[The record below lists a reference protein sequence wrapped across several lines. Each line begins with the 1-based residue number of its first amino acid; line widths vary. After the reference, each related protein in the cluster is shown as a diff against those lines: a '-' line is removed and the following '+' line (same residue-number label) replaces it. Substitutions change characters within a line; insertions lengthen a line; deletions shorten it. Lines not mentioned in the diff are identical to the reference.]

1 MAKFIKIT
9 KLLSIGNPSSFY
21 EDRKDEFEYI
31 RPRDVSKIIHHEN
44 NNCASRKF
52 VDGKWNET
60 NFKSNCTD
68 IVTYKDST
76 IRTLMDTDE
85 VIDMINAALEEEE
98 IRYAE
103 LYKK

>member
-9 KLLSIGNPSSFY
+9 KLLSIGNPASFY
-21 EDRKDEFEYI
+21 EDQKDEFVYI
-31 RPRDVSKIIHHEN
+31 RPRDVSKIYHREHQS
-44 NNCASRKF
+44 CSSRKF

-60 NFKSNCTD
+60 EFKSNYTD
-68 IVTYKDST
+68 IDTYKDGT

-85 VIDMINAALEEEE
+85 VIDMINTALEEEE
-98 IRYAE
+98 IRYTE